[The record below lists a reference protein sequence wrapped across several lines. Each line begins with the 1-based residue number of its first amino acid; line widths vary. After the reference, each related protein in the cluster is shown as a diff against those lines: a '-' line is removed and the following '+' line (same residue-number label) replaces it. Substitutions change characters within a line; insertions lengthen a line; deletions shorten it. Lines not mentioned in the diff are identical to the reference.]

1 MLYLEH
7 FGLRQPPFGI
17 TPDTGFFFR
26 CRSTQDALNT
36 LLVALSGGSAF
47 VKITG
52 EVGTGKTL
60 LCRLLMRALDRAKWT
75 TLYLSNPSL
84 EPRSLLLEVAQ
95 ALSAP
100 IEQGADLHHI
110 LRSTGRK
117 LLMRARE
124 GKGVVLCVDE
134 SQVMSLETL
143 ETLRLLTNLE
153 TEKRKLLQVVL
164 FAQPEFDAKL
174 ALDSIRQLRQRI
186 SFAHELSGL
195 AEPEV
200 GAYVAH
206 RLSVAGYAGP
216 PLFAGS
222 TLRLLHRASRGAPRL
237 VNILADKALLLVF
250 GEGGRRV
257 ETRHVRAAVGDTPAA
272 FRRWTW
278 WRSRATRPAIA

>member
-17 TPDTGFFFR
+17 TPDTGFFFG

-134 SQVMSLETL
+134 GQVMSLETL

-174 ALDSIRQLRQRI
+174 ARQI
-186 SFAHELSGL
+186 GT
-195 AEPEV
+195 P
-200 GAYVAH
+200 GAGGQYQV
-206 RLSVAGYAGP
+206 VAGYVTR
-216 PLFAGS
+216 GS
-222 TLRLLHRASRGAPRL
+222 AQAAHSP
-237 VNILADKALLLVF
+237 ALLLNPPHL
-250 GEGGRRV
+250 GEGMDASAESLRRRGEGFGGENRVGVAVAGRVGAERDAWC
-257 ETRHVRAAVGDTPAA
+257 ETGR
-272 FRRWTW
+272 
-278 WRSRATRPAIA
+278 

>member
-7 FGLRQPPFGI
+7 FGLKQPPFGI

-36 LLVALSGGSAF
+36 LLVALSSGSAF

-75 TLYLSNPSL
+75 TLYLSNPAL
-84 EPRSLLLEVAQ
+84 EPRSLLLDVAQ
-95 ALSAP
+95 ALSVP
-100 IEQGADLHHI
+100 VEQGADLHHI
-110 LRSTGRK
+110 LKGIGRK
-117 LLMRARE
+117 LLVHARE

-164 FAQPEFDAKL
+164 FAQPELDAKL

-195 AEPEV
+195 AEAEV
-200 GAYVAH
+200 DAYVAH
-206 RLSVAGYAGP
+206 RLAVAGYAGP
-216 PLFAGS
+216 PLFAGP
-222 TLRLLHRASRGAPRL
+222 TVKLIHRASRGAPRL

-257 ETRHVRAAVGDTPAA
+257 EARHVRAAVDDTPAA

-278 WRSRATRPAIA
+278 WRSRAARPAIA